1 MMKKSYAGWVF
12 NLFYIIAVVTAVV
25 DWIALAGPKK
35 RVDYFAKPGVI
46 IALLIW
52 LALNGNLSGHLI
64 WFFIG
69 LLFSLAGDVFLLLP
83 KEQFKAGLV
92 SFLFVQVA
100 YTIGFN
106 DTLPPVNLASFS
118 IFIIIAITACQI
130 FRSISTG
137 LERSNNSK
145 MKVPFLIYSITISLM
160 VLSACL
166 TLVKED
172 WNAGPALFVSG
183 GAVLFFL
190 SDTLLTWN
198 RFVTPL
204 PNAKLQVRVT
214 YQSGQLLIVLG
225 AFLHFTWM

>member
-1 MMKKSYAGWVF
+1 LLYV
-12 NLFYIIAVVTAVV
+12 IAVVIAVV
-25 DWIALAGPKK
+25 DWIALAGQKK
-35 RVDYFAKPGVI
+35 RIDYFAKPGVI

-52 LALNGNLSGHLI
+52 LALNGNLRGNLI

-83 KEQFKAGLV
+83 KEQFIAGLV
-92 SFLFVQVA
+92 SFLLAHVA
-100 YTIGFN
+100 YIIGFN
-106 DTLPPVNLASFS
+106 DSMPPINLASIS
-118 IFIIIAITACQI
+118 LILIITITAFQI

-137 LERSNNSK
+137 LERSNNLK

-172 WNAGPALFVSG
+172 WDPGPALLVSC

-190 SDTLLTWN
+190 SDTLLAWN

-204 PNAKLQVRVT
+204 PNAKLQVRAT
-214 YQSGQLLIVLG
+214 YHSGQLMIVLG
-225 AFLHFTWM
+225 AFLHFS

>member
-1 MMKKSYAGWVF
+1 MMKKSCAGWVF
-12 NLFYIIAVVTAVV
+12 NLFYILAVVIAVV
-25 DWIALAGPKK
+25 DWIALKKKKK
-35 RVDYFAKPGVI
+35 RIDYFAKPGVI

-52 LALNGNLSGHLI
+52 LAFNGNLSGHLI

-83 KEQFKAGLV
+83 KEQFIAGLV
-92 SFLFVQVA
+92 SFLLAHAA
-100 YTIGFN
+100 YIIGFN
-106 DTLPPVNLASFS
+106 DILPPVNLVS
-118 IFIIIAITACQI
+118 ISLTLIITITACQI

-145 MKVPFLIYSITISLM
+145 LKVPFLIYSITISLM

-166 TLVKED
+166 TLVKGD
-172 WNAGPALFVSG
+172 WIAGPALLVSG

-190 SDTLLTWN
+190 SDTLLAWN

-214 YQSGQLLIVLG
+214 YHSGQLLIVLG
-225 AFLHFTWM
+225 AFLHFI